1 MASYAV
7 GDRVWVPHDTEAWVV
22 GEITGLSKS
31 RVQLSTSEGA
41 MDVSTNSVP
50 PIEIC
55 GSHLDDDIDNLVD
68 LDELSEGAILHH
80 VRKRYFRKMIYTLVG
95 PILVAVNPFERLPI
109 YESGDVR
116 KAQAH
121 ASIYPHI
128 FVTAAI
134 AYSQLRDNKKSQSV
148 LISGESGAG
157 KTETTK
163 KVLQYLATVASAHDD
178 GHEVGVEERIMQS
191 NPLLEAMGNAKTLRN
206 NNSSRFGKYM
216 KIDFDRRDLIQGCSI
231 VNYLL
236 EKSRVVLQSKMERS
250 YHIFYQLCAGAEKL
264 PFASELNVK
273 GPNEYRYLN
282 RSGCSAIEGVDDSEE
297 FHDVITAMRTLQF
310 GNDEQQSMFSIV
322 TAVLNLGN
330 ILFEKGDG
338 NADDSR
344 VDKASRGILD
354 IAARLLGLDSV
365 ALSVA
370 LTEKTMTVGREM
382 VTVLFSPLQAA
393 DNRDTLAKALYG
405 SLFDWV
411 VNSIND
417 TLKGEYD
424 PQVVHSIGILD
435 IFGFEV
441 FDINSFE
448 QLCINYANE
457 KLQLHFN
464 SVVFG
469 QEMQMYESEGIPLVN
484 IDFVD
489 NNMCVHLIENRK
501 LGLISLLE
509 EECSLGN
516 GKDLSYVNKIDKAFG
531 AGRKDTNPHFVKN
544 KIKPAYFTVKHFA
557 GDVEYFV
564 DGWLDK
570 NRDTLSQTLKT
581 TMFESSNALV
591 SSLFTIS
598 VTEPGSSAIGAS
610 NKPTSTKRTLG
621 GQFRSQLADLVSSL
635 HTTEPHFVRC
645 IKPNG
650 LKAASILEGT
660 IVLGQMRYSGLFEA
674 IRIRKSGY
682 AYRASHEVF
691 CNQYK
696 ILVDELSTALESGQV
711 SQKEACERIIDEC
724 ISVDV
729 LPRGVCHAGKTRVFL
744 KANQHRTLLERYKRV
759 RVERYAIIIQNA
771 FRSHRAYIKLNFA
784 RFQKKQEELRQQRE
798 KEQRRAACISIQAHM
813 RGMLAR
819 LLVQNMGD
827 LVAMRNALKTRNV
840 PDVMKYLYR
849 LESSKEIASD
859 SKLGN
864 VFRSE
869 IATARTMVKLI
880 EHQNNFLLDLEN
892 DLLESNIESVH
903 EALKRVETL
912 QLTSHPI
919 VLKAQLEIKT
929 IFRKRTIIKNM
940 VKFLQNSDEFDSD
953 PSTLLNE
960 AVDLGVDPS
969 FIDKVRRANDSA
981 GPRLRAREG
990 IRKAIETVDEAGIK
1004 ASLIEIAALQKFHPK
1019 FLQQECL
1026 AGKAMLKMIIFGTQL
1041 SSSNSSASS
1050 NKMETDIDG
1059 PRLTPS
1065 VLALCEEMCTV
1076 PKDVNATGVDSD
1088 AAVLAMKKLQ
1098 LMTRSQDALEEII
1111 RCFKWSKLLC
1121 TWKFSSASN
1130 RQYTAPLSDDTCK
1143 KGYHP
1148 ECQFFGL
1155 DINQARSS
1163 PYVNHFLSSINNA
1176 ELTPSPS
1183 VLQSSATGKAEI
1195 GNGNVDYGNDV
1206 GHEAS
1211 SEGLVSSERDTEKDS
1226 IVPESVMNELAQLD
1240 RLFRQHVKHDKDLV
1254 AFDDPEGGPISRPST
1269 TPSVSTARDR
1279 PDSPKHRSQQDCDSK
1294 RFQFVSA
1301 ESRRR
1306 IQQKAIDADRCSSL
1320 IPPSVSRVIPP
1331 AVVKQK
1337 SRTEFISLSSGLEN
1351 KLLASR
1357 AAASRQK
1364 RRKELLVSHIKSVRA
1379 SKNRD
1384 KDKAWR

>member
-1 MASYAV
+1 MAYAV
-7 GDRVWVPHDTEAWVV
+7 GDRVWVPHESEAWLV
-22 GEITGLSKS
+22 GEITEVTNS
-31 RVQLSTSEGA
+31 RVQ
-41 MDVSTNSVP
+41 VSTNEGKVDVPVDAEP

-109 YESGDVR
+109 YESADIR

-121 ASIYPHI
+121 VSVYPHI

-134 AYSQLRDNKKSQSV
+134 AYSQLRENKKSQSV

-163 KVLQYLATVASAHDD
+163 KVLQYIANVASAHDN
-178 GHEVGVEERIMQS
+178 GHGVGVEEQIMQS

-216 KIDFDRRDLIQGCSI
+216 KIDFDGRDLIQGCSI

-236 EKSRVVLQSKMERS
+236 EKSRVVFQSKMERS
-250 YHIFYQLCAGAEKL
+250 YHIFYQLCAGASTL
-264 PFASELNVK
+264 SFAALLDVQS
-273 GPNEYRYLN
+273 PNDYRYLN
-282 RSGCSAIEGVDDSEE
+282 RSGCHTIEGVDDLDE
-297 FHDVITAMRTLQF
+297 FRDTVKAMQTLQF
-310 GNDEQQSMFSIV
+310 GEVVQQSMFSVI

-344 VDKASRGILD
+344 VDKSSRSTLGVV
-354 IAARLLGLDSV
+354 ARLLGLDSV

-382 VTVLFSPLQAA
+382 VTVLYSPSQAA

-405 SLFDWV
+405 YLFDWV
-411 VNSIND
+411 VNFIN
-417 TLKGEYD
+417 TSLKGGYD
-424 PQVVHSIGILD
+424 PNVVHSVGILD

-469 QEMQMYESEGIPLVN
+469 QEMQMYEAEGIPLAS

-489 NNMCVHLIENRK
+489 NNTCVQLIENRK
-501 LGLISLLE
+501 FGLISLLE

-516 GKDLSYVNKIDKAFG
+516 GKDSSYVNKIDKAFG
-531 AGRKDTNPHFVKN
+531 AGRKDANPHFVKN

-557 GDVEYFV
+557 GNVEYFV

-570 NRDTLSQTLKT
+570 NRDTLSQTLRT
-581 TMFESSNALV
+581 TMTESSDELV
-591 SSLFTIS
+591 SSLFTMNSS
-598 VTEPGSSAIGAS
+598 VESSGSGHTGPNGS
-610 NKPTSTKRTLG
+610 NGGRPASTKKTLG
-621 GQFRSQLADLVSSL
+621 GQFRTQLADLISSL
-635 HTTEPHFVRC
+635 HSTEPHFVRC
-645 IKPNG
+645 IKPNA
-650 LKAASILEGT
+650 LKARNTLEGRM
-660 IVLGQMRYSGLFEA
+660 VLGQMRYSGLFEA

-682 AYRASHEVF
+682 AYRASHDVF
-691 CNQYK
+691 CGQYK
-696 ILVDELSTALESGQV
+696 ILVDELSTLLESGQV
-711 SQKEACERIIDEC
+711 SCRDACKRIIEEC
-724 ISVDV
+724 VSADV
-729 LPRGVCHAGKTRVFL
+729 LPRGVCHAGTTKVFL

-759 RVERYAIIIQNA
+759 RVEHYAVTIQNA
-771 FRSHRAYIKLNFA
+771 YRSHRAYVQLNFA
-784 RFQKKQEELRQQRE
+784 RFQKRQDDLRIQREIQQRYT
-798 KEQRRAACISIQAHM
+798 ACLSIQARI

-819 LLVQNMGD
+819 MLVQNMGD
-827 LVAMRNALKTRNV
+827 LVAMRNALKSRNV
-840 PDVMKYLYR
+840 QEVMKYLVR
-849 LESSKEIASD
+849 LEASKEMSSE
-859 SKLGN
+859 SKLSG

-869 IATARTMVKLI
+869 ITTAKTMVKLI
-880 EHQNNFLLDLEN
+880 EHQNTFLLDLEN
-892 DLLESNIESVH
+892 DMLQSNIESVH

-912 QLTSHPI
+912 QLTSHPV
-919 VLKAQLEIKT
+919 VLKAQHEIKT

-940 VKFLQNSDEFDSD
+940 IKFIQNSDDFDSD

-1004 ASLIEIAALQKFHPK
+1004 ASLAEIAALQKFHPR

-1026 AGKAMLKMIIFGTQL
+1026 AGKMMLKMITFDVQL
-1041 SSSNSSASS
+1041 SDPKDHMIN
-1050 NKMETDIDG
+1050 TIDTDG
-1059 PRLTPS
+1059 PRLTPT
-1065 VLALCEEMCTV
+1065 VLALCEEICSMQASQCGCDYVT
-1076 PKDVNATGVDSD
+1076 ASE
-1088 AAVLAMKKLQ
+1088 AMKKLQ
-1098 LMTRSQDALEEII
+1098 LMTRSQEAFEEIV

-1121 TWKFSSASN
+1121 TWKNSNNAQGLLQGNKHSIHHRSVGTGSS
-1130 RQYTAPLSDDTCK
+1130 
-1143 KGYHP
+1143 
-1148 ECQFFGL
+1148 FFGL
-1155 DINQARSS
+1155 NVNGGRSGPFLYHLMS
-1163 PYVNHFLSSINNA
+1163 SIGNTKMTSLSSVQSGNFIQRNSA
-1176 ELTPSPS
+1176 ESF
-1183 VLQSSATGKAEI
+1183 SSDGDILDVFEDGATGEYA
-1195 GNGNVDYGNDV
+1195 DND
-1206 GHEAS
+1206 S
-1211 SEGLVSSERDTEKDS
+1211 M
-1226 IVPESVMNELAQLD
+1226 VPETVLNELAQLD
-1240 RLFRQHVKHDKDLV
+1240 RLFRQQLKSDKVSIISAGDDSGPPLGSV
-1254 AFDDPEGGPISRPST
+1254 LTPTSQVTGNSGLSAPQRFDDNRR
-1269 TPSVSTARDR
+1269 V
-1279 PDSPKHRSQQDCDSK
+1279 
-1294 RFQFVSA
+1294 QFMSSEV
-1301 ESRRR
+1301 RRQV
-1306 IQQKAIDADRCSSL
+1306 QQKAVEADHCSSL
-1320 IPPSVSRVIPP
+1320 IPPSVSRIVPP
-1331 AVVKQK
+1331 AFVKERPK
-1337 SRTEFISLSSGLEN
+1337 SEFMSLSSGLER

-1357 AAASRQK
+1357 TAASKQK
-1364 RRKELLVSHIKSVRA
+1364 KRKELLLSHIKVVRT

>member
-1 MASYAV
+1 MAAYAV
-7 GDRVWVPHDTEAWVV
+7 GDRVWVPHEAEAWVV
-22 GEITGLSKS
+22 GEITGVSAS
-31 RVQLSTSEGA
+31 RVQVSTSEGN
-41 MDVSTNSVP
+41 MEVLTNSVP

-109 YESGDVR
+109 YESGDIR

-121 ASIYPHI
+121 VSVYPHI

-250 YHIFYQLCAGAEKL
+250 YHIFYQLCAGAGEL
-264 PFASELNVK
+264 SFASDLSIK
-273 GPNEYRYLN
+273 APNEYRYLN
-282 RSGCSAIEGVDDSEE
+282 RSGCNTIEGVNDLEE
-297 FHDVITAMRTLQF
+297 FQDVVKAMQTLQF
-310 GNDEQQSMFSIV
+310 GEDEQQSMFSIV

-344 VDKASRGILD
+344 VDSSSRGILD

-405 SLFDWV
+405 YLFDWV
-411 VNSIND
+411 VNFINS

-424 PQVVHSIGILD
+424 PNIVHSVGILD

-489 NNMCVHLIENRK
+489 NNLCVLLIENRK

-516 GKDLSYVNKIDKAFG
+516 GKDISYVNKIDKAFG

-570 NRDTLSQTLKT
+570 NRDTLSQTLRT
-581 TMFESSNALV
+581 TMFESSNGLV
-591 SSLFTIS
+591 SSLFTTAES
-598 VTEPGSSAIGAS
+598 TSSSSGAG
-610 NKPTSTKRTLG
+610 KPTSSKRTLG

-635 HTTEPHFVRC
+635 HSTEPHFVRC

-650 LKAASILEGT
+650 LKAGGILEGSM
-660 IVLGQMRYSGLFEA
+660 VLGQMRYSGLFEA

-696 ILVDELSTALESGQV
+696 ILVDELSTSLDSGQI
-711 SQKEACERIIDEC
+711 SHKEACKRIIDAC
-724 ISVDV
+724 VSADV
-729 LPRGVCHAGKTRVFL
+729 LPHGVCHAGNTKVFL

-759 RVERYAIIIQNA
+759 RVERYAVAIQNA

-784 RFQKKQEELRQQRE
+784 RFQKRQEELHLQRE
-798 KEQRRAACISIQAHM
+798 VEQRHTACISIQAHV

-819 LLVQNMGD
+819 MLVQNMGD

-840 PDVMKYLYR
+840 PEVMKYLYR
-849 LESSKEIASD
+849 LESSKEMASG
-859 SKLGN
+859 SKLSN

-869 IATARTMVKLI
+869 IATAKTMVKLI
-880 EHQNNFLLDLEN
+880 EHQNKFLLDLEN
-892 DLLESNIESVH
+892 DLLENSIESVH

-912 QLTSHPI
+912 QLTSHPV
-919 VLKAQLEIKT
+919 VLKAQHEIKT

-960 AVDLGVDPS
+960 AIGLGVDPS

-1026 AGKAMLKMIIFGTQL
+1026 AGKTMLKMVAFDAQL
-1041 SSSNSSASS
+1041 HSSTITS
-1050 NKMETDIDG
+1050 KVTEMEDVDG
-1059 PRLTPS
+1059 PRLTPA
-1065 VLALCEEMCTV
+1065 VLALCEEMCTMQQ
-1076 PKDVNATGVDSD
+1076 DINATDQNNAS
-1088 AAVLAMKKLQ
+1088 AVQAMKKLQ
-1098 LMTRSQDALEEII
+1098 LMTRSQEAFAEII

-1121 TWKFSSASN
+1121 TWKNSTVATQRNISSKSSSLLMN
-1130 RQYTAPLSDDTCK
+1130 NSSER
-1143 KGYHP
+1143 H
-1148 ECQFFGL
+1148 FFGL
-1155 DINQARSS
+1155 DVNQARSG
-1163 PYVNHFLSSINNA
+1163 PYILHLLASINNA
-1176 ELTPSPS
+1176 EI
-1183 VLQSSATGKAEI
+1183 VLPSSAKNSTLGKSMTPNETIDYANEIDPERLNSTGGVTTGE
-1195 GNGNVDYGNDV
+1195 
-1206 GHEAS
+1206 H
-1211 SEGLVSSERDTEKDS
+1211 DTEKDS
-1226 IVPESVMNELAQLD
+1226 MVPDSVMNELAQLD
-1240 RLFRQHVKHDKDLV
+1240 RLFRQQVKNDRGALV
-1254 AFDDPEGGPISRPST
+1254 ADGVDGGSISTSTSSSPLVSLGRKPDP
-1269 TPSVSTARDR
+1269 
-1279 PDSPKHRSQQDCDSK
+1279 SK
-1294 RFQFVSA
+1294 RNSHNKQDSESTRFQVMSA

-1306 IQQKAIDADRCSSL
+1306 VQQKAVEEDRCSSL
-1320 IPPSVSRVIPP
+1320 IPPSISRVIPP
-1331 AVVKQK
+1331 AIVKQK
-1337 SRTEFISLSSGLEN
+1337 AKTEFISLSSGLEG

-1357 AAASRQK
+1357 TAATKQK
-1364 RRKELLVSHIKSVRA
+1364 RRKDLLVSHIKAVRN
-1379 SKNRD
+1379 SKNRE